1 MVRSNSILHHEEP
14 PKRLTARSLA
24 SKREQGYW
32 IAGTRVSLDSVIYAF
47 LRGSAPENIA
57 QSYPVLHLEEIYGAI
72 AYYLGH
78 QDELDSYLRQND
90 REFEAL
96 RTQAR
101 EANPLLYK
109 KLDEARQQL
118 HTPRA

>member
-72 AYYLGH
+72 ASYLGH

-101 EANPLLYK
+101 EARSL
-109 KLDEARQQL
+109 
-118 HTPRA
+118 